1 MLENMLNYA
10 PVTPRIDT
18 KKLISVSSAAELLG
32 ITRAGIY
39 KALKRKRLTTVDID
53 GVKFIKRSDLA
64 KYTQSKSVGGRPRKK

>member
-1 MLENMLNYA
+1 MLDYG

-18 KKLISVSSAAELLG
+18 KKLISVSSAAEFLG

-39 KALKRKRLTTVDID
+39 KALKRKRLTAIDID

-64 KYTQSKSVGGRPRKK
+64 KYTATKSLGGRPRKK